1 MTRKKLPCLG
11 TETPWLKKADKKKK
25 RSLLSGPRIL
35 PKALTGR
42 ESLATLL
49 ETAFLAYNGRKLKEA
64 CILFAEKMLQKDV
77 TVGLSLTGA
86 LTPAGLGASCI
97 VPLIRAG
104 FVDWIV
110 STGANIYHDLHFA
123 FDCPVYTGHHETDDA
138 ALRDNDIVRI
148 YDIFLGYTDCLLET
162 DNIFQR
168 IVEEPEFEGEM
179 GTAEFHDHL
188 GRHASMIENRRKL
201 KNVSFLAAAHR
212 AGVPVYSS
220 SPGDSTIGMN
230 IAMLE
235 LVGHK
240 LRINPSIDVNEST
253 ALVLD
258 GKRKGK
264 TGVFILGGG
273 SPKNFMLQTEPHLQ
287 EILGIDDMG
296 HDYFIQVTDARPDT
310 GGLSGATPSE
320 AVSWG
325 KVNPG
330 ELPNAVVAYL
340 DSTIALPIITH
351 YALNKRKKRP
361 LKQLVRRRAE
371 MVDYLTKEFRRVQGV

>member
-11 TETPWLKKADKKKK
+11 TETPWLKKADEKKK

-42 ESLATLL
+42 ESVATLL

-64 CILFAEKMLQKDV
+64 CLLFTEKMLQKDV

-123 FDCPVYTGHHETDDA
+123 FDCPVYTGNHETDDT

-148 YDIFLGYTDCLLET
+148 YDLFLGYTDCLLET

-188 GRHASMIENRRKL
+188 GRHAAEKEGRRGR

-340 DSTIALPIITH
+340 DSTVALPIITH
-351 YALNKRKKRP
+351 YALGKRKKRP
-361 LKQLVRRRAE
+361 LKRLVRRRGE
-371 MVDYLTKEFRRVQGV
+371 MVAYLTEEFRRVQGV